1 MKTVIC
7 LLILSG
13 LAACTVAAPLSSP
26 APTAELSLPS
36 PEDAV
41 HPAAGLP
48 AEVALVLRRSG
59 GIAGVSEQWTIYTD
73 GSVEAGD
80 GRRWQATPEEVAS
93 LVAEIEGLGFFEL
106 DSRYVPFD
114 TCCDRFTYE
123 LAVRSGERSHAVT
136 ALEAT
141 PDVPEALW
149 EALDAVQRFLAGVT
163 G

>member
-1 MKTVIC
+1 MKTAIC
-7 LLILSG
+7 LLVLLG
-13 LAACTVAAPLSSP
+13 LAACTVPAPLSSP
-26 APTAELSLPS
+26 APTAEPPS

-41 HPAAGLP
+41 HPAEGLP

-80 GRRWQATPEEVAS
+80 GRRWQAAPEEVAR
-93 LVAEIEGLGFFEL
+93 LVAEIERLGFFEL

-136 ALEAT
+136 VLEAT

-149 EALDAVQRFLAGVT
+149 EVLDAVQRFLAVVT